1 MISTTKII
9 LSQQR
14 RFDVFCLRTLSSAV
28 AFLSLSFLTCC
39 CSVLANEQQLDVP
52 TNSLA
57 SRTVADGFDSKKGVE
72 AAQSRSG
79 MIADSKPDAATGT
92 ADAITAA
99 AKGAATTP
107 ADNATAIATTTP
119 AVAATA
125 GATVTSATSASE
137 AVTPAGTT
145 FDPTVATI
153 AATNSPTDPPAD
165 SSATTTAVSQ
175 NQAVSGRK
183 PRTFGNVLKTNIVE
197 TFQLDPRLKKDL
209 TQGRYDLRPIKL
221 QQDYFSVGFNPTIEW
236 DKNPGVPTVPAYGY
250 DNMSLYVVGP
260 ITKHL
265 STWVQALP
273 LVNSQGAMSHFEIL
287 QGLANYGNDKTFL
300 QVLGGQGFNWQNS
313 GFGGA
318 DRTITQTSPGVYTA
332 INGFDPT
339 AVSKTVSLSAT
350 GHNWTTGKVFG
361 YWQPGAQTSS
371 DPNITY
377 QRGYGVGVSG
387 EKLIGKTGIS
397 GIQSNLTMGTTPA
410 FNINTAPSGALVGR
424 QSSPF
429 IWWTSWINK
438 SFQDKKGYVRFNPS
452 FGLTTFHQRRN
463 LDDPAVNYGA
473 SNGYGYTFDLVAIP
487 VRSYLTSILRYDQFR
502 TNGVSHD
509 NTTYTFT
516 AGEALDLHMPNKG
529 RLRVTFDYQLIGQ
542 HAIQPSQRFILGF
555 WPIW

>member
-1 MISTTKII
+1 MTADGTTSTTAA
-9 LSQQR
+9 
-14 RFDVFCLRTLSSAV
+14 TAV
-28 AFLSLSFLTCC
+28 ATTT
-39 CSVLANEQQLDVP
+39 P
-52 TNSLA
+52 TA
-57 SRTVADGFDSKKGVE
+57 V
-72 AAQSRSG
+72 
-79 MIADSKPDAATGT
+79 
-92 ADAITAA
+92 
-99 AKGAATTP
+99 ATTTP
-107 ADNATAIATTTP
+107 TAVATTTPTAIATTTS
-119 AVAATA
+119 AAASTEAATTT
-125 GATVTSATSASE
+125 ATM
-137 AVTPAGTT
+137 

-153 AATNSPTDPPAD
+153 AATSTTDPPAD
-165 SSATTTAVSQ
+165 MSTATTGVSQ

-209 TQGRYDLRPIKL
+209 TEGRYDLRPIKL

-250 DNMSLYVVGP
+250 TNMSLYVVGP

-287 QGLANYGNDKTFL
+287 QGLANYGNDKTFI

-463 LDDPAVNYGA
+463 LDDPNVNYGA

-529 RLRVTFDYQLIGQ
+529 RLRLTFDYQLIGQ
-542 HAIQPSQRFILGF
+542 HELQPSQRFILGF

>member
-1 MISTTKII
+1 
-9 LSQQR
+9 
-14 RFDVFCLRTLSSAV
+14 VFAH
-28 AFLSLSFLTCC
+28 
-39 CSVLANEQQLDVP
+39 EQQLDVP
-52 TNSLA
+52 INSLA
-57 SRTVADGFDSKKGVE
+57 IRADGINSKKGVE
-72 AAQSRSG
+72 AAQSSSG
-79 MIADSKPDAATGT
+79 MIADSKPSGAT
-92 ADAITAA
+92 ATAA
-99 AKGAATTP
+99 AVTAAATSSV
-107 ADNATAIATTTP
+107 ADATASAATSS
-119 AVAATA
+119 AIVATA
-125 GATVTSATSASE
+125 GAATSSAATASE
-137 AVTPAGTT
+137 AGTASAT
-145 FDPTVATI
+145 MFDPTVATI
-153 AATNSPTDPPAD
+153 AATTSSTDPPAD
-165 SSATTTAVSQ
+165 SSTTTTAASQ

-209 TQGRYDLRPIKL
+209 TEGRYDLRPIKL
-221 QQDYFSVGFNPTIEW
+221 QQDYFSMGFNPTIEW
-236 DKNPGVPTVPAYGY
+236 DKNPGAPTVPSYGY
-250 DNMSLYVVGP
+250 TNMSLYAVGP

-265 STWVQALP
+265 STWVQGLP
-273 LVNSQGAMSHFEIL
+273 LVNDHGFFQHFELL
-287 QGLANYGNDKTFL
+287 QGLANYGNDKTFI
-300 QVLGGQGFNWQNS
+300 QVAGGQGFNWQNI

-318 DRTITQTSPGVYTA
+318 DRTITQTSPGVYSA

-339 AVSKTVSLSAT
+339 ATSKTVSLSAT

-361 YWQPGAQTSS
+361 YWQPGSQTSLDS
-371 DPNITY
+371 NITY

-410 FNINTAPSGALVGR
+410 FNINTAPSGNLVGR

-463 LDDPAVNYGA
+463 LDDPSVNYGA
-473 SNGYGYTFDLVAIP
+473 SNGYGYTVDLVAMP

-502 TNGVSHD
+502 TNGVTHD

-516 AGEALDLHMPNKG
+516 AGEALDLHTPNKG

>member
-1 MISTTKII
+1 MISTINLI
-9 LSQQR
+9 LNTPN
-14 RFDVFCLRTLSSAV
+14 RFDVFRRLISNTTV
-28 AFLSLSFLTCC
+28 FSLSFLAC
-39 CSVLANEQQLDVP
+39 CSSVYAHELRLDVP
-52 TNSLA
+52 TNALA
-57 SRTVADGFDSKKGVE
+57 SRTVNGFESAKGL
-72 AAQSRSG
+72 ASTPSSAG
-79 MIADSKPDAATGT
+79 IIADSQAVVPVAITSAASATAGDTTTSPAPAT
-92 ADAITAA
+92 ADATMD
-99 AKGAATTP
+99 P
-107 ADNATAIATTTP
+107 
-119 AVAATA
+119 AATA
-125 GATVTSATSASE
+125 TRSAS
-137 AVTPAGTT
+137 TT
-145 FDPTVATI
+145 A
-153 AATNSPTDPPAD
+153 
-165 SSATTTAVSQ
+165 SATTTTITSPAASATDLPASTTPATTAAGQ
-175 NQAVSGRK
+175 KPAVSGSK
-183 PRTFGNVLKTNIVE
+183 PRSLGTILKTNVVE

-209 TQGRYDLRPIKL
+209 TEGRYDLRPIRL
-221 QQDYFSVGFNPTIEW
+221 QQDYFTVGYNPTIEW
-236 DKNPGVPTVPAYGY
+236 HRDNGAPSVTDYGKT
-250 DNMSLYVVGP
+250 NMSLYVVGP

-273 LVNSQGAMSHFEIL
+273 LANSQGAMTHFEIL
-287 QGLANYGNDKTFL
+287 QGLANYGNDKSL
-300 QVLGGQGFNWQNS
+300 IQVLGGQGFNWQNA

-361 YWQPGAQTSS
+361 YWQPGTQTSLDS
-371 DPNITY
+371 NITY

-410 FNINTAPSGALVGR
+410 FNINTAPSGNLVGR

-438 SFQDKKGYVRFNPS
+438 SFQDKEGYVRFNPS

-463 LDDPAVNYGA
+463 LDDPSVNYGA
-473 SNGYGYTFDLVAIP
+473 SNGYGYTVDLVAIP

-516 AGEALDLHMPNKG
+516 AGEAFDIHTPNKG
-529 RLRVTFDYQLIGQ
+529 RLRLTFDYQVIGQ